1 MSEIDDVLSESMR
14 RRAAEARLGG
24 SSMAD
29 VQHRV
34 VRRRR
39 KLATIT
45 CAGLA
50 VPALLGI
57 GIVIGRD
64 ASPSSGVVSAGANA
78 GDTKLP
84 ATSKFLGAT
93 CDVLAR
99 PTMDTGPVTTLDASQ
114 RISVQCVSVGSYAPV
129 CSYTIESGSVATL
142 VPREPPSDTSASIT
156 PPTPSLVD
164 APQTTYAPMPSCPA
178 PPECATFS
186 TGTVIGTVS
195 IVGSGEVVPAD
206 QPTVVAGSVPPD
218 APASTE
224 PADQPTAVAGSVP
237 PDVPTSTWPTVV
249 DFSSGCANAAPT
261 TWRCQEELTRPQ
273 HDVAVVWREFATC
286 EPMFNGGPP
295 TNMEVTPTTSLNYP
309 PSTTVEPSTVEPSTV
324 EHNIAPTPTSTI
336 PVDPPVPATP

>member
-1 MSEIDDVLSESMR
+1 MNEIDDVLSESMR

-99 PTMDTGPVTTLDASQ
+99 PTVDTGPVTTLDASQ
-114 RISVQCVSVGSYAPV
+114 QISVQCVTVGSAVGANV
-129 CSYTIESGSVATL
+129 CGYTIVSSSVVTL
-142 VPREPPSDTSASIT
+142 VPREPPSEFSTTS
-156 PPTPSLVD
+156 VD
-164 APQTTYAPMPSCPA
+164 ARPAYESPPSCPA
-178 PPECATFS
+178 PPECARFS
-186 TGTVIGTVS
+186 AYTGTVS
-195 IVGSGEVVPAD
+195 ILGSSGGVPAD

-218 APASTE
+218 APTTTW
-224 PADQPTAVAGSVP
+224 PADQPTVAGGSVP
-237 PDVPTSTWPTVV
+237 PDVPTSTWPAVV

-261 TWRCQEELTRPQ
+261 TWRCQDELTAEQ
-273 HDVAVVWREFATC
+273 EHDVAVVRREFATC

-295 TNMEVTPTTSLNYP
+295 TSMEVTATTSVNYP
-309 PSTTVEPSTVEPSTV
+309 ATTTVAPSTTVEPSTV

-336 PVDPPVPATP
+336 PVDPPVRATP

>member
-114 RISVQCVSVGSYAPV
+114 RISVQCVTVGSAVGANV
-129 CSYTIESGSVATL
+129 CGYTIVSSSVATL
-142 VPREPPSDTSASIT
+142 VPREPPSEFSTTS
-156 PPTPSLVD
+156 VD
-164 APQTTYAPMPSCPA
+164 ARPAYESPPSCPA
-178 PPECATFS
+178 PPECARFS
-186 TGTVIGTVS
+186 TYTGTVS
-195 IVGSGEVVPAD
+195 ILGSSGGVPAD

-295 TNMEVTPTTSLNYP
+295 SSMEVTATTNPNYP
-309 PSTTVEPSTVEPSTV
+309 ATTTVEPSTVEPSTV
-324 EHNIAPTPTSTI
+324 EHNIAPTPRSTI